1 MFVPFN
7 RPYEA
12 KNTEK
17 NLLRVVNEKHWS
29 GDGAFTKRCVS
40 FLSDKLNGASVLLT
54 PSGTDALEMCAI
66 LLNLSPGDEIIMPSF
81 TFTSTA
87 NAFVLRGAVPVF
99 VDVCRDTLNIDPD
112 LIESAITANTKAVV
126 VVHYAGIACDMDR
139 IKQLCQIHKLF
150 LIEDAAH
157 AIGSTYRGLPL
168 GSIGHLNAFSFH
180 ETKNFSSG
188 EGGAFATSNKEFFQR
203 AEIIREKGT
212 NRSEFFRGQVDKYTW
227 VDLGSSYLP
236 SEFQSAVLWSH
247 FEEFAEIASSRM
259 RVWNTYHEALESE
272 EKRER
277 VKRPHVPSDCTHNA
291 HLYYLL
297 LNSLD
302 QRTRCIDFLKSHGI
316 SSVFHYVPLHS
327 APAGRKFGRIASSL
341 QTTDEASE
349 RLVRLPLWTGL
360 TDDQVQFVAEKVIE
374 FIRHTK

>member
-227 VDLGSSYLP
+227 VDLGSSYL
-236 SEFQSAVLWSH
+236 
-247 FEEFAEIASSRM
+247 
-259 RVWNTYHEALESE
+259 
-272 EKRER
+272 
-277 VKRPHVPSDCTHNA
+277 
-291 HLYYLL
+291 
-297 LNSLD
+297 
-302 QRTRCIDFLKSHGI
+302 
-316 SSVFHYVPLHS
+316 
-327 APAGRKFGRIASSL
+327 
-341 QTTDEASE
+341 
-349 RLVRLPLWTGL
+349 
-360 TDDQVQFVAEKVIE
+360 
-374 FIRHTK
+374 